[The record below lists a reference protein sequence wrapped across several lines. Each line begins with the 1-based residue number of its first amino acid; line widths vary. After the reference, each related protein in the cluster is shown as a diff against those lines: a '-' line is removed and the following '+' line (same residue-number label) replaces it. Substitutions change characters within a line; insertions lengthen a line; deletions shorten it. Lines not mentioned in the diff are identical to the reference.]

1 MICGKPGGDGKNEAL
16 LKQGEIGRE
25 WGPLY
30 LYTVVDAANI
40 LTSVPSV
47 RAEHLY
53 SSTSCFVLAK
63 VSTCSW
69 LAVGE
74 EGQPHES
81 ILTSRRV

>member
-1 MICGKPGGDGKNEAL
+1 VEKPGRDVKNEAL
-16 LKQGEIGRE
+16 LKERERE

-30 LYTVVDAANI
+30 LYTVVDVTNI

-53 SSTSCFVLAK
+53 SSISCVVFAK

-74 EGQPHES
+74 EGQPYES